1 GIIGLGSLAASKQL
15 GPSAAFFLSG
25 FAFLI
30 AGLSIWRASLQ
41 LAPQPQPSSNAAQPP
56 NSSLLTAHCSL
67 GTPAQLARRN
77 LARRPTR
84 SLVAIGTL
92 ASAIFLVI
100 SVTAFQKHGAGD
112 WQNPAGGTGGYG
124 LWIETSNPLTRLA
137 SGKFEFQDDTIKQLL
152 PIRVGTGDDAS
163 CFNLNSVAQPR
174 LLATDTA
181 ALEAQNAFTI
191 KSTAEGIEK
200 SWASLRTG
208 PRDAVAHDQPQPSK
222 NAAQPPNSSLITDH
236 SALGTPASRAPLPA
250 FIDETTLLWVLKK
263 KPGDLID
270 YTDDL
275 GNTFQVEIAG
285 TLTESVFQG
294 SFIVDE
300 QAFLERFPSS
310 PGYRLFLA
318 TTEKPPTEARA
329 DLQKSLTDLG
339 ATITPTAERI
349 AAFHSVENT
358 YISIFNVLGGL
369 GVILGAAGLGLVT
382 ARNLAERRDEFAML
396 HTIGISKKVIRSV
409 ITKEVRTLI
418 LAALLI
424 GLVAAIISI
433 LPSLPQQ
440 SAPWITLTWIATLA
454 LLTTLCAT
462 LSAWIA
468 YRAVG
473 SSDHPA

>member
-1 GIIGLGSLAASKQL
+1 M
-15 GPSAAFFLSG
+15 
-25 FAFLI
+25 
-30 AGLSIWRASLQ
+30 
-41 LAPQPQPSSNAAQPP
+41 
-56 NSSLLTAHCSL
+56 
-67 GTPAQLARRN
+67 
-77 LARRPTR
+77 
-84 SLVAIGTL
+84 
-92 ASAIFLVI
+92 I
-100 SVTAFQKHGAGD
+100 SVTAFQKHGSGD
-112 WQNPAGGTGGYG
+112 WQNPASGTGGYG

-137 SGKFEFQDDTIKQLL
+137 SGKFEFQDKSIQQLL

-181 ALEAQNAFTI
+181 ALEKQNAFTI

-200 SWASLRTG
+200 SWSALRTG
-208 PRDAVAHDQPQPSK
+208 PRDAVAHHQPASAPLRRGKPRPQLDRGLQSAPEPKPSP
-222 NAAQPPNSSLITDH
+222 NAAPPPNSPLLTSH
-236 SALGTPASRAPLPA
+236 SALGTAASRPLRA
-250 FIDETTLLWVLKK
+250 FIDETTLMWVLKK

-300 QAFLERFPSS
+300 QAFLERYPSS

-318 TTEKPPTEARA
+318 TTEKPPAEART

-339 ATITPTAERI
+339 ATITPTGDRL

-382 ARNLAERRDEFAML
+382 ARNLAERKDELAML
-396 HTIGISKKVIRSV
+396 HTIGISKKVTRSV
-409 ITKEVRTLI
+409 ITKEVRNLI
-418 LAALLI
+418 LASLLI
-424 GLVAAIISI
+424 GLVAALVSI

-440 SAPWITLTWIATLA
+440 PAPLTTLAWIAGLA

-462 LSAWIA
+462 LSAWLA
-468 YRAVG
+468 YRSQR
-473 SSDHPA
+473 SSDTRSPD